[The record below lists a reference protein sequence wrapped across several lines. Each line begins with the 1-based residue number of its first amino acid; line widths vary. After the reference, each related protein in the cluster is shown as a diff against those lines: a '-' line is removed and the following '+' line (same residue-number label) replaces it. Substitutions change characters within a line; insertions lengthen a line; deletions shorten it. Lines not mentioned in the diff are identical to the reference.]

1 MKVAFFVNEIETE
14 ESEYTTT
21 RLAMAAAK
29 REHEVW
35 YVGLGDVDYRP
46 DEKLAARGQRAVYE
60 QGDELEPFLDRARQ
74 DDREDRIVL
83 DDFDAVWLRNDSIYD
98 LRERPWASGIG
109 VVFGQMLA
117 ERGIT
122 VVNDPVGLSRAG
134 SKLYL
139 QEFPPDVRP
148 RCLVSRKA
156 DDIVDFVSECGRAI
170 IKPLYGAQ
178 GRNVFMVNDEDDP
191 NLNQIIEAV
200 LEEGYVTAQEFV
212 TGREEGDLRMFL
224 LDGDVMEEDGAYAAV
239 RRVPRGTD
247 MRANIS
253 TGGKPVEASIG
264 EKQLAIAAALKPQL
278 LKDGMFFVG
287 IDVIGDKVVEI
298 NAESPGGLQSVEHFT
313 GIDFGLTVS
322 DALEA
327 RVAASK

>member
-21 RLAMAAAK
+21 RMAMAAAK

-35 YVGLGDVDYRP
+35 YVGLGDVDYCP
-46 DEKLAARGQRAVYE
+46 DEKLEARGQRAVYE
-60 QGDELEPFLDRARQ
+60 RGDELAPFLDRARQ
-74 DDREDRIVL
+74 DDREDRILL
-83 DDFDAVWLRNDSIYD
+83 DEFDAVWLRNDSIHD

-117 ERGIT
+117 ERGVT

-139 QEFPPDVRP
+139 QEFPPEVRP
-148 RCLVSRKA
+148 RCLVSRKT
-156 DDIVDFVSECGRAI
+156 DDIVKFVAECGRAI

-212 TGREEGDLRMFL
+212 IGKEEGDVRMFL

-264 EKQLAIAAALKPQL
+264 EAELAVAEALKPQL
-278 LKDGMFFVG
+278 LTDGMFFVG

-313 GIDFGLTVS
+313 GIDFGLTIS